1 MGRADRPLQ
10 MGEAQMAQLVGVLN
24 MSHGPF
30 TNLAPEKWENV
41 RQSRPPYRSD
51 VPVETEE
58 ERVTKAARIRAGL
71 DVMNAKLEE
80 MRPDVLVIFGD
91 DQMENFDF
99 NNYPSLSVYVGD
111 EFKGSDNSSRGKPE
125 EYHTVKNHTP
135 LAVHLL
141 RTLIQNGFDPA
152 FQMALQNNKGMCHA
166 VMRPLEFFNN
176 YDIPVVPLLANGY
189 YPPQLPAKRCFEIGK
204 AARIAIESFPE
215 DIRVVGIGSGGMW
228 HTPGRDESYIDEEFD
243 QTLLRYLEKGDI
255 QGMAEFFDSY
265 EVPSGDKSQRVLGGI
280 SGMTGLD
287 TISGPQMGTRE
298 TCEWIAASAMV
309 DGRPQTIVDYI
320 PVYASPI
327 GTAFAYC
334 DSV

>member
-1 MGRADRPLQ
+1 

-30 TNLAPEKWENV
+30 TNLDPDKWENV
-41 RQSRPPYRSD
+41 RQNRPPYRAD
-51 VPVETEE
+51 VPVETPE
-58 ERVTKAARIRAGL
+58 ERVAKAARIRAGL

-91 DQMENFDF
+91 DQFENFDF
-99 NNYPSLSVYVGD
+99 NNYPSLSVFVGE
-111 EFKGSDNSSRGKPE
+111 EFVGSDNSSRGHPE
-125 EYHTVKNHTP
+125 KYHTVKNHKP

-141 RTLIQNGFDPA
+141 RSLIQNGFDPA
-152 FQMALQNNKGMCHA
+152 FQMALQNDKGMCHA

-189 YPPQLPAKRCFEIGK
+189 YPPQLPAKRCYQIGK
-204 AARIAIESFPE
+204 AARLAIDSFPE
-215 DIRVVGIGSGGMW
+215 DIRVVGIGSGGLW
-228 HTPGRDESYIDEEFD
+228 HTPGREASYIDEVFD
-243 QTLLRYLEKGDI
+243 QSCLRYIEKGDI
-255 QGMAEFFDSY
+255 LGLAEYFDSY
-265 EVPSGDKSQRVLGGI
+265 QVAEGDTSQAILGDI

-298 TCEWIAASAMV
+298 MCEWIAASAMV
-309 DGRPQTIVDYI
+309 EGRPQTVVDYI
-320 PVYASPI
+320 PVYSSPI

-334 DSV
+334 EDV